1 MIQFETLYKSTKGKS
16 IQQWKVIYGDGWY
29 EVEFGQENGK
39 KQTKRNCVEQK
50 NIGKKNETSLLEQSK
65 LEAESK
71 WNLQVSKGY
80 IISRPEMTGPI
91 LRPML
96 AHSIDNHLNK
106 IIFPCYVQRKNDGNR
121 ILSKINSESIEMIS
135 RRGHAFENLEHI
147 SEALSVL
154 QNGHDEIV
162 LDGELYIHGEPLQKI
177 ASYIKRK
184 QEKTLDIKLHLYDCV
199 LDAPFVERY
208 NKLKSLPVF
217 SDIIHLVDTYEVG
230 SMEDIYK
237 YHKQFLE
244 EGYEGTMIR
253 HGDTSYE
260 IGHRSHS
267 LLKLK
272 DFKDAEFEIVGCE
285 ENIHSRGQCSFVLK
299 TESGGLFRCK
309 SEGTAE
315 YRESLWT
322 NRDDY
327 IGQFMTVK
335 FFDWTS
341 SEVPVPQFP
350 VGINIRNFNIS

>member
-1 MIQFETLYKSTKGKS
+1 MKFETLYKSTKGKA
-16 IQQWKVIYGDGWY
+16 IQQWNINYGEGWY

-39 KQTKRNCVEQK
+39 KQTKRNEVKQK

-71 WNLQVSKGY
+71 WNIQVSKGY
-80 IISRPEMTGPI
+80 LTSRPEMTGPV

-96 AHSIDNHLNK
+96 AHTVEDHLNK
-106 IIFPCYVQRKNDGNR
+106 ITFPCYVQEKRDGNR

-154 QNGHDEIV
+154 QNGHDEHV

-184 QEKTLDIKLHLYDCV
+184 QEKTLDIQLHLYDYV
-199 LDAPFVERY
+199 LDSPFSERY
-208 NKLKSLPVF
+208 NKLKSLPIF
-217 SDIIHLVDTYEVG
+217 SDIVKLVDTYEVN
-230 SMEDIYK
+230 SMDEIYS
-237 YHKQFLE
+237 YHKKFLE
-244 EGYEGTMIR
+244 DGYEGTMIR

-285 ENIHSRGQCSFVLK
+285 ENEHSPGQCSFVLK
-299 TESGGLFRCK
+299 TESGGIFRCK

-315 YRESLWT
+315 YREYLWA
-322 NRDDY
+322 NHKDY

-335 FFDWTS
+335 FFDWTAS
-341 SEVPVPQFP
+341 DIPVPQFP
-350 VGINIRNFNIS
+350 VGVGIRCD